1 MGETSAIEWTD
12 ATWNPL
18 RGCTRVSEGCRN
30 CYAERMAARFS
41 GPGMPFEGLATM
53 TKQGPRWTGEVR
65 LLYAEVDRPL
75 RWRKPRRIFV
85 DSVSDLFHEKVP
97 FEFIAL
103 IYDTMRQATWHVF
116 QILTKRAERM
126 HKFISWYIR
135 ETFDGAVEA
144 FLKAFRH
151 VWHGV
156 SVEDQE
162 AADARIP
169 WLLATPSAVRILS
182 CEPLLGFLDL
192 SRYLWRRMALSEM
205 PAAVLDS
212 GAIEGLAP
220 RAAIHQIMAGGE
232 SGPKA
237 RVVHPDAFRSLRDQA
252 VAAGVK
258 FFFKQWGEWLP
269 NAKEYGCYQ
278 QGANYN
284 RRHVFVGD
292 VAMVKVGKK
301 AAGKLLDGRT
311 WEEFP
316 EVAA

>member
-1 MGETSAIEWTD
+1 MSQTTTIEWTD

-18 RGCTRVSEGCRN
+18 RGCTRVSEGCRF

-41 GPGMPFEGLATM
+41 GPGLPFEGLATM

-65 LLYAEVDRPL
+65 LLYEEVDRPL

-126 HKFISWYIR
+126 YKFISWYIR
-135 ETFDGAVEA
+135 ETFDGAVDA

-156 SVEDQE
+156 SVENQE
-162 AADARIP
+162 AADERIP
-169 WLLATPSAVRILS
+169 LLLKVPAKVRFLS
-182 CEPLLGFLDL
+182 CEPFLGPLDI
-192 SRYLWRRMALSEM
+192 RKYIGA
-205 PAAVLDS
+205 S
-212 GAIEGLAP
+212 GAFLRVGYTYG
-220 RAAIHQIMAGGE
+220 AIHQIIAGAE
-232 SGPKA
+232 SGPGA
-237 RVVHPDAFRSLRDQA
+237 RDMNEDWVRSLRDQA
-252 VAAGVK
+252 VDAGVS
-258 FFFKQWGEWLP
+258 FFYKQ
-269 NAKEYGCYQ
+269 K
-278 QGANYN
+278 
-284 RRHVFVGD
+284 V
-292 VAMVKVGKK
+292 VKGKK
-301 AAGKLLDGRT
+301 VRLPELDGRT
-311 WEEFP
+311 WAEFP